1 MRRSTITTR
10 VLGGS
15 ALACAAAA
23 LALVFVRY
31 DAPAPRTDI
40 LAALGLA
47 AVAAAGWAFACRTA
61 PAFGPA
67 PAPEAGPSSALPGR
81 LPPPRRDLGTVIG
94 FLLLALTPYSAHRLA
109 QGPGG
114 GGVFLGLVGLLLI
127 VVTVKVM
134 LFVRKQTSMKQ
145 RLLKLKVL
153 AEDAAH
159 GEVYAVRVRAGE
171 PVRTRFS
178 ERGDKPGAVDVS
190 YWHWIVLREGAQE
203 IRLAAPRGDVA
214 RAAVRFGGQEGWLY
228 LPKRWKLIDDEL
240 PAAFVA
246 DGGEALLGL
255 TDPDEVRAYLVKD
268 LRTTSPDRAARR
280 VPSTAKFR
288 APVHLPLFGGVLLAT
303 LLALPVLLLGE
314 DVPTAAAWF
323 LCALAAGSA
332 VTGALRRGG
341 DGARAVLSDVPW
353 TQRDETD
360 PSIA

>member
-15 ALACAAAA
+15 ALACVAVA

-47 AVAAAGWAFACRTA
+47 AVAVAGWALACRTA
-61 PAFGPA
+61 PALGPA
-67 PAPEAGPSSALPGR
+67 PTPEPSDSLPRR
-81 LPPPRRDLGTVIG
+81 LPLPKRDLGTVIG

-114 GGVFLGLVGLLLI
+114 GGVFLGLVGLLLV
-127 VVTVKVM
+127 VVTVKAM
-134 LFVRKQTSMKQ
+134 LFARKATTMKQ
-145 RLLKLKVL
+145 RLQKLKVL
-153 AEDAAH
+153 AEDAEQ

-171 PVRTRFS
+171 PVRMRFS

-190 YWHWIVLREGAQE
+190 YWHWIVLREGARE
-203 IRLAAPRGDVA
+203 IRLAAPREDVA

-240 PAAFVA
+240 PTAFVA

-268 LRTTSPDRAARR
+268 LRTTSPDCTARR

-288 APVHLPLFGGVLLAT
+288 APVHLPLLGGALLGT
-303 LLALPVLLLGE
+303 LLALPVLLLGD

-323 LCALAAGSA
+323 LCALAVGSA
-332 VTGALRRGG
+332 VTGALRGGG
-341 DGARAVLSDVPW
+341 DGATRAVLSDVAW
-353 TQRDETD
+353 TQQDETD

>member
-15 ALACAAAA
+15 ALACVAVA
-23 LALVFVRY
+23 LSLVFVRY

-61 PAFGPA
+61 PALG
-67 PAPEAGPSSALPGR
+67 PAPEAASSSALPGR
-81 LPPPRRDLGTVIG
+81 LPLPRWDLGTVIG

-127 VVTVKVM
+127 VVTVKAM
-134 LFVRKQTSMKQ
+134 LFARKQTSMKQ

-159 GEVYAVRVRAGE
+159 GEVYAVRVQAGE
-171 PVRTRFS
+171 PVRMRLS

-190 YWHWIVLREGAQE
+190 YWHWIVLREGAHE
-203 IRLAAPRGDVA
+203 IRLAAPREDVA

-240 PAAFVA
+240 PTAFVA

-268 LRTTSPDRAARR
+268 LRTTSSDRSARR

-288 APVHLPLFGGVLLAT
+288 MPVHLSTFGGALLAT
-303 LLALPVLLLGE
+303 LLALPVLLLGN
-314 DVPTAAAWF
+314 DLPTAAAWF

-332 VTGALRRGG
+332 VTGALRGAG
-341 DGARAVLSDVPW
+341 DGATRAVMSDVKW
-353 TQRDETD
+353 TERDETD